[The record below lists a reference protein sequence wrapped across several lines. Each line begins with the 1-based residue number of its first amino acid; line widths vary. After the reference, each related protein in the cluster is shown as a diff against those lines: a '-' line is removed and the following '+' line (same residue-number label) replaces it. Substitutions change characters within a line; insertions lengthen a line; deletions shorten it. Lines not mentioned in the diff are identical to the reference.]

1 MIICVFICYVC
12 VYVCI
17 CAYGR
22 THGGLD
28 GLDNSERGVS
38 QG

>member
-1 MIICVFICYVC
+1 MVIYVFIC
-12 VYVCI
+12 VYVYI
-17 CAYGR
+17 CVYGR

-28 GLDNSERGVS
+28 GLDNSERRVS

>member
-1 MIICVFICYVC
+1 MCIYMLCVC
-12 VYVCI
+12 VYVNI

-28 GLDNSERGVS
+28 GLDNTERGVS

>member
-1 MIICVFICYVC
+1 MVIYVFIC
-12 VYVCI
+12 VYVYI
-17 CAYGR
+17 CVYGR